1 MLRSIAHSAA
11 APSAPPHDSDLKR
24 LLPAGRPPLHRSAG
38 SARPSRHQRDG
49 ALGVA
54 RVGEAGSAGLS
65 QLETP
70 PIATPRSGRRAAVA
84 GSPPPPLPHTTTSAA
99 TAAAAAAILCVGAP
113 SAVRRRIELNSYCAS
128 QRLGAGVEPPFPR
141 TAPDSA
147 GRGYSRP
154 HTTTSD
160 PTPPHTHPSA
170 PARHNTWA

>member
-1 MLRSIAHSAA
+1 MGRQVQPASA
-11 APSAPPHDSDLKR
+11 SSKR
-24 LLPAGRPPLHRSAG
+24 
-38 SARPSRHQRDG
+38 RPSRRLG
-49 ALGVA
+49 AGV
-54 RVGEAGSAGLS
+54 E
-65 QLETP
+65 P
-70 PIATPRSGRRAAVA
+70 PSPAVRHRRY
-84 GSPPPPLPHTTTSAA
+84 PHTTTSAA

-170 PARHNTWA
+170 PARHNTWAWVISTSKNRFKHTNGTAPWPPQAAAPCARTPSSPGPTPAPRTANPHTQR